1 MTFNIQ
7 VLGFD
12 SQSPTLSWSW
22 DSNGIENRVNLCRMA
37 SFISVDASAQ
47 ELLNANITY
56 KMELADTRARPSVNV
71 VLDELGLLA
80 SMMV

>member
-1 MTFNIQ
+1 
-7 VLGFD
+7 
-12 SQSPTLSWSW
+12 
-22 DSNGIENRVNLCRMA
+22 MA